1 MMPVSAVGREQRLR
15 AVLTVVWDSVRTS
28 GACDAIERCTPYGAW
43 YILDRVRVGESVL
56 VSVYISFEDGVA
68 QCARSHY
75 GGHFDA
81 FRP

>member
-28 GACDAIERCTPYGAW
+28 GACDAIEHCTPYGAW
-43 YILDRVRVGESVL
+43 YILDRVRVEKSVL
-56 VSVYISFEDGVA
+56 VSVYISFQDAVT
-68 QCARSHY
+68 QCAHSHY
-75 GGHFDA
+75 GSQFDA